1 MDSCHARDQYTADC
15 PGHGKNYFFR
25 KKNDDRGNT
34 DFYGKPSPERKSAA
48 LCCFF
53 SEAGGYFLWNALQKG
68 LFKQRADTEDP
79 GRRRGT
85 GMWEMLPERALLGG
99 ECF

>member
-1 MDSCHARDQYTADC
+1 MQEWIVAMLVISILLIVRDMAKTIFS
-15 PGHGKNYFFR
+15 GR
-25 KKNDDRGNT
+25 KMKTEETQIFTENHPQ
-34 DFYGKPSPERKSAA
+34 KEK
-48 LCCFF
+48 
-53 SEAGGYFLWNALQKG
+53 AGGYFLWNALQEG